1 MQHNFFFRKFN
12 ENYRKQESE
21 YRKMTHEEWQE
32 GFSQI
37 RKVDLQDT
45 RSIVRG
51 TTAAVP
57 HLADSQLCLHCEGTI
72 AKGETGTK

>member
-1 MQHNFFFRKFN
+1 
-12 ENYRKQESE
+12 
-21 YRKMTHEEWQE
+21 MTHEEWQE

-45 RSIVRG
+45 KSIVRG
-51 TTAAVP
+51 RTAAVP

-72 AKGETGTK
+72 ARGGTGTK

>member
-37 RKVDLQDT
+37 RKL
-45 RSIVRG
+45 IH
-51 TTAAVP
+51 TTKE
-57 HLADSQLCLHCEGTI
+57 QLPRVKQRRASL
-72 AKGETGTK
+72 